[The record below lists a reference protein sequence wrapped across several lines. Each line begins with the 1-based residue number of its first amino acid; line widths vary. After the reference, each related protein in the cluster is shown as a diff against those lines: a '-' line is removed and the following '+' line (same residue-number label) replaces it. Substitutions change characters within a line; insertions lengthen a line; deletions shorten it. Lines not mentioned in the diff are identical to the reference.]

1 MATNAL
7 QHPSSTTQQHTLLV
21 ATVDEDRQA
30 FLAAQ
35 LDADGHTVYEAHHT
49 KAVIA
54 RLSACPVDVLL
65 LGELERP
72 ADAFGLL
79 RAVRA
84 GEHPRIHPGQ
94 AVVTLGAGDEL
105 TVLRA
110 YESGSDHHLP
120 HGTGYR
126 TDTPF
131 RRHLSPPDRTAPI
144 MNPV

>member
-1 MATNAL
+1 
-7 QHPSSTTQQHTLLV
+7 
-21 ATVDEDRQA
+21 
-30 FLAAQ
+30 
-35 LDADGHTVYEAHHT
+35 
-49 KAVIA
+49 VIE
-54 RLSACPVDVLL
+54 RLSACPVDVLV

-79 RAVRA
+79 RAIRS
-84 GEHPRIHPGQ
+84 GQYPRIHPGQ